1 METVECIIFI
11 IIVMVLAMIGV
22 NTIADG
28 LYERLKSRW
37 IGTSGDKDE
46 DDFEDA
52 TDEILILQA
61 AFKEPISKD
70 RMRNAFRGAK
80 EQDWFKAVMQIC
92 VLERERQIADSKQGD
107 SAEERA
113 WRDGS
118 VAALDDLRR
127 MLTANVE
134 AADKD

>member
-1 METVECIIFI
+1 MEEVVHISIAVIIA
-11 IIVMVLAMIGV
+11 VLALVGIS
-22 NTIADG
+22 TICEW

-37 IGTSGDKDE
+37 IKTDGDKDE

-92 VLERERQIADSKQGD
+92 VLERELQIADAKQGD